1 MRCEHVVRHIREMRN
16 IVTLI
21 LVVFIISLT
30 NCTSNSGKNE
40 SLISEKFYKK
50 HKDSFLKSDLT
61 KFDYNPRTNFTY
73 GNIDSSN
80 YYRVLIFRDSSIRIF
95 GTDVFSELFNVPINN
110 FSERDVI
117 VSKSET
123 NYMLTDPYDD
133 KKVKIIKNTTDSN
146 VVDYFLDLE
155 KLILKYQILEI
166 DKHSQVNTLKIVFS
180 DNDYLIYKPD
190 SLVFKSSNKEFMKY
204 LFENGKEIDK
214 NWIHFTDKTN
224 TDYY

>member
-1 MRCEHVVRHIREMRN
+1 MRN

-50 HKDSFLKSDLT
+50 QKDSFLKSDLT

-95 GTDVFSELFNVPINN
+95 GTDVFSELFNVPIND

-190 SLVFKSSNKEFMKY
+190 SLVFKSSNKEYMKY

-224 TDYY
+224 IDYY

>member
-1 MRCEHVVRHIREMRN
+1 MRN
-16 IVTLI
+16 IVTFIAL
-21 LVVFIISLT
+21 VFIFSLT
-30 NCTSNSGKNE
+30 NCATNSGKNE

-50 HKDSFLKSDLT
+50 HTDSFLKSDLT

-73 GNIDSSN
+73 GDIDSSN
-80 YYRVLIFRDSSIRIF
+80 YYRVIIFRDSSIRIF
-95 GTDVFSELFNVPINN
+95 GTGVFSELFNVPINN
-110 FSERDVI
+110 FSERDVV
-117 VSKSET
+117 VSKSES
-123 NYMLTDPYDD
+123 NYILTDPYDD
-133 KKVKIIKNTTDSN
+133 KKVKIIKNSGDSKAN

-166 DKHSQVNTLKIVFS
+166 DKHPQVNTLKIVFS

>member
-1 MRCEHVVRHIREMRN
+1 MRN

-21 LVVFIISLT
+21 SVVVIISLT
-30 NCTSNSGKNE
+30 NCTLNSGKNE
-40 SLISEKFYKK
+40 ILISEDFYKK
-50 HKDSFLKSDLT
+50 HKDSFLKSDLI

-73 GNIDSSN
+73 GIIDNSD

-95 GTDVFSELFNVPINN
+95 GTGVFSRLFNVPINN

-117 VSKSET
+117 ISKYET
-123 NYMLTDPYDD
+123 NYMLSDPYDD
-133 KKVKIIKNTTDSN
+133 KKVKIIKNTADSN

-155 KLILKYQILEI
+155 KLILKYQIIEI
-166 DKHSQVNTLKIVFS
+166 DKHPQVNTLKIVFS

-190 SLVFKSSNKEFMKY
+190 SLVFKSLNKEFVKY

-214 NWIHFTDKTN
+214 NWIHFTDRTN

>member
-1 MRCEHVVRHIREMRN
+1 MELKYIM
-16 IVTLI
+16 ILI
-21 LVVFIISLT
+21 
-30 NCTSNSGKNE
+30 K
-40 SLISEKFYKK
+40 KFYRKQ
-50 HKDSFLKSDLT
+50 KDSFLKSDLT

>member
-1 MRCEHVVRHIREMRN
+1 MRHIREMRN

-50 HKDSFLKSDLT
+50 QKDSFLKSDLT

-95 GTDVFSELFNVPINN
+95 GTDVFSELFNVPIND

-190 SLVFKSSNKEFMKY
+190 SLVFKSSNKEYMKY

-224 TDYY
+224 IDYY

>member
-1 MRCEHVVRHIREMRN
+1 VRHNRKMRN

-21 LVVFIISLT
+21 LVVLIISLT
-30 NCTSNSGKNE
+30 NCTSNSGKDE

-61 KFDYNPRTNFTY
+61 QFDYNPRTSFTY

-95 GTDVFSELFNVPINN
+95 GTGVFSELFNVPINN

-133 KKVKIIKNTTDSN
+133 KKVKIIENTADSN

-166 DKHSQVNTLKIVFS
+166 DKHPQVNTLKIVFS